1 MRYLLDTNILSA
13 LMREPSGSVVDHI
26 QEVGTDAVVTNVIVV
41 AEVEYGIER
50 KRSERLRAQFDMIRP
65 SLLVLPLEEPVDLH
79 YARLRAA
86 SEQRG
91 LTIGQNDLW
100 IAAHA
105 LMLDAIVVTDDRA
118 FLSMAGVKVENWLRD
133 MPADR
138 E

>member
-1 MRYLLDTNILSA
+1 M
-13 LMREPSGSVVDHI
+13 
-26 QEVGTDAVVTNVIVV
+26 
-41 AEVEYGIER
+41 
-50 KRSERLRAQFDMIRP
+50 
-65 SLLVLPLEEPVDLH
+65 
-79 YARLRAA
+79 
-86 SEQRG
+86 
-91 LTIGQNDLW
+91 TIGQNDLW